1 MVEIEADLTLVERLR
16 AGDTGA
22 LETLME
28 RYASRV
34 YRLAYGI
41 TRNEADAEE
50 AVQDVFLTIFRRTG
64 RRRRRRTCCRGR
76 PGRSCTGRSTP
87 YPPNTG
93 PSWSWRVARADKS
106 IQTKLLDM
114 SK

>member
-41 TRNEADAEE
+41 TRNEADVEE
-50 AVQDVFLTIFRRTG
+50 TVQDVFLTIFRRTG
-64 RRRRRRTCCRGR
+64 RGPQRRSCCPRR
-76 PGRSCTGRSTP
+76 PGRSCTGRLTP
-87 YPPNTG
+87 CRISTG
-93 PSWSWRVARADKS
+93 PS
-106 IQTKLLDM
+106 
-114 SK
+114 